1 MTNVSTFDDE
11 VVREAVEFELSRN
24 GQVFFVSNRIENL
37 VELETR
43 LRRLVPGVRIVTA
56 HGQMPPEQ
64 LEKAIIDFSSHDYDV
79 LLSTTIV
86 ENGID
91 MPNVNTI
98 IVNNADRFGLSELH
112 QLRGRVGRSD
122 RKAFCYLLVP
132 PGKPLTPVARRRL
145 QAIENF
151 SDLGSGIHI
160 AMQDLDIRGAGNLLG
175 SEQSGF
181 IADLGYEAYQQ
192 ILREAV
198 TELKTEEFADTFTD
212 VSAGA
217 AEEFVTDVT
226 VESDLELR
234 LPPEYVPQESERI
247 SLYRRLDNMERPE
260 QIEEFRA
267 ALADRFGAIPVVTD
281 ELIKV
286 VPLRMAAKRLGI
298 ERIVLKG
305 GVMRLYFVDDDNK
318 AYYRSPAFGRVLG
331 YLQANPRICTLRDI
345 PARDSSQPPKHSLIV
360 SGVKSVSDALAVLTA
375 MCDTAAI

>member
-1 MTNVSTFDDE
+1 
-11 VVREAVEFELSRN
+11 
-24 GQVFFVSNRIENL
+24 
-37 VELETR
+37 
-43 LRRLVPGVRIVTA
+43 
-56 HGQMPPEQ
+56 
-64 LEKAIIDFSSHDYDV
+64 
-79 LLSTTIV
+79 
-86 ENGID
+86 
-91 MPNVNTI
+91 
-98 IVNNADRFGLSELH
+98 
-112 QLRGRVGRSD
+112 
-122 RKAFCYLLVP
+122 
-132 PGKPLTPVARRRL
+132 
-145 QAIENF
+145 
-151 SDLGSGIHI
+151 
-160 AMQDLDIRGAGNLLG
+160 
-175 SEQSGF
+175 
-181 IADLGYEAYQQ
+181 
-192 ILREAV
+192 
-198 TELKTEEFADTFTD
+198 
-212 VSAGA
+212 
-217 AEEFVTDVT
+217 VTDVT

-234 LPPEYVPQESERI
+234 LPPKYVPQESERI